1 MLPGAQL
8 GLGTIGIGRAWGH
21 VNPVVPSEEE
31 ALEVLA
37 RALAA
42 GYTFFDTA
50 PSYGW
55 SEQRLGKF
63 LSTGLSNGLMIA
75 TKFGELWDFD
85 RGETRVDHSY
95 DGLCRSLDRS
105 MELLGRID
113 VLQLHKTNPQVLRST
128 DLQRAW
134 DYAESL
140 GIRRIGPSVSDLDSA
155 EIAVAEER
163 YTVIQAPYNRTNR
176 TFEETLQRA
185 SARGITVLT
194 NRPFAMGKLLHGEAR
209 ATEVDALAFILG
221 QGFHGIILTGSK
233 NPAHL
238 ERNMIAFQTAC
249 KTVSSAARESTR

>member
-31 ALEVLA
+31 ALEVLT
-37 RALAA
+37 RAVAA

-63 LSTGLSNGLMIA
+63 LSACRSNGLTIA

-85 RGETRVDHSY
+85 RGETLVEHSY

-113 VLQLHKTNPQVLRST
+113 VLQLHKTNPQVLRSN
-128 DLQRAW
+128 DLKRAW

-140 GIRRIGPSVSDLDSA
+140 GIRRLGPSVSDPESA
-155 EIAVAEER
+155 DIAISDER
-163 YTVIQAPYNRTNR
+163 YTVMQAPYNRSNR
-176 TFEETLQRA
+176 TFEDALRRA
-185 SARGITVLT
+185 SGRGITVLT
-194 NRPFAMGKLLHGEAR
+194 NRPFAMGQMLHGE
-209 ATEVDALAFILG
+209 TPSSEFDALEFILR
-221 QGFHGIILTGSK
+221 QGFEGVILTGSK
-233 NPAHL
+233 NSAHL
-238 ERNMIAFQTAC
+238 ERNMIAFQEAC
-249 KTVSSAARESTR
+249 KTVSSPTRESTR